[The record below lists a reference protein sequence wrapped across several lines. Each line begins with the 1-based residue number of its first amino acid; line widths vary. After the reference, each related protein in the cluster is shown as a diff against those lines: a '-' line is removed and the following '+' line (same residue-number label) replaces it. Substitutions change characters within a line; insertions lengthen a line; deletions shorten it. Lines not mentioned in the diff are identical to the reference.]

1 MGEITLRPYRPEDE
15 PGVVAVWNRAL
26 SADRI
31 SAATWRAR
39 VLLDPNFDPALCLV
53 AQADGVI
60 RGFGLALTRQIAF
73 FGDPPAPDQAWI
85 TALAV
90 DPEVR
95 RQGIGGQ
102 ILRALLD
109 LLRARGCRAVTVASY
124 VPNYFAPGVDV
135 EAYPQGV
142 PFLERYG
149 FTVISRPVG
158 MFADLEGY
166 TVPAGIQQTLERI
179 RSTGIAIGPAEPRDI
194 LPTLGLIRRHFSWD
208 WWREAQEVFRDL
220 FCGDPRGVGL
230 VVARQGE
237 RILGY
242 AQHRGEHFGPFGVD
256 PDHRGQGIGR
266 ALLAE
271 TLIGMTRQGFHC
283 AWFLWTSEETARGVY
298 AACGFQIRRR
308 FAILRASLAGDRD
321 AS

>member
-1 MGEITLRPYRPEDE
+1 MDQVTLRSYHPDDE
-15 PGVVAVWNRAL
+15 RGLLAVWNHTL
-26 SADRI
+26 VADRI

-39 VLLDPNFDPALCLV
+39 VLLDPNFDPSLCLV
-53 AQADGVI
+53 AEARGAI
-60 RGFGLALTRQIAF
+60 RGFGLALARQVPF
-73 FGDPPAPDQAWI
+73 FSDPSTPEQAWI

-90 DPEVR
+90 EPDFQQ
-95 RQGIGGQ
+95 QGIGSQ
-102 ILRALLD
+102 LLRHLLD
-109 LLRARGCRAVTVASY
+109 LLRARGCQSVTVAAY

-135 EAYPQGV
+135 EAYPRGV
-142 PFLERYG
+142 PFLERHG

-166 TVPAGIQQTLERI
+166 VVPPAVQEATERI
-179 RSTGIAIGPAEPRDI
+179 RKHGIVIGPAEPGDI

-256 PDHRGQGIGR
+256 PEGRGQGIGR
-266 ALLAE
+266 ALLAQ
-271 TLIGMTRQGFHC
+271 TLLGMVQQGFHC

-298 AACGFQIRRR
+298 ASCGFRIRRR
-308 FAILRASLAGDRD
+308 FSILRASLA
-321 AS
+321 